1 MICFKIK
8 TINTHVRMIKLR
20 IKSNTIEF
28 EMINSGLKQKK
39 RVKVGL

>member
-1 MICFKIK
+1 MIE
-8 TINTHVRMIKLR
+8 LR

-39 RVKVGL
+39 RVKYSMKEIK